1 MHVSVRSL
9 SLALCAALLLA
20 ACQKSQEF
28 PVEVTAPAGAK
39 EVRVNENAD
48 RSIHELTFIVSS
60 EPSNVLVADQMESQ
74 LTKGGYVRCRS
85 DGGQWETL
93 RRRQG
98 DKEIQETRLL
108 RFLKTSE
115 RGQLGVILANESC
128 KDGQSQCEQ
137 HFTVRQINTKDSI
150 AEGDKYIR
158 EICK

>member
-1 MHVSVRSL
+1 VL
-9 SLALCAALLLA
+9 FLA

-28 PVEVTAPAGAK
+28 PVKVTAPAGAT

-48 RSIHELTFIVSS
+48 RSIHELTFIISS
-60 EPSNVLVADQMESQ
+60 ERNDLLVADQMEGQ
-74 LTKGGYVRCRS
+74 LTKGGYVHCRS
-85 DGGQWETL
+85 EGGQWETL

-98 DKEIQETRLL
+98 DKEIEETRLL

-115 RGQLGVILANESC
+115 RGQLGAILANESC
-128 KDGQSQCEQ
+128 KGGQSKCEQ
-137 HFTVRQINTKDSI
+137 HFIVRQINIKESI